1 MGMVRELLDIVTII
15 IALAPIGIKIFQ
27 LIAQKTHN
35 QRLINLSQRAQIIVE
50 GLEQSNLSNEEK
62 KTKAYEKL
70 SACANEVGIPVTV
83 DQLDDYIE
91 SAVRL
96 VKALTTP

>member
-1 MGMVRELLDIVTII
+1 MEMVRDLLDIVTII

-62 KTKAYEKL
+62 KTKAYKKL
-70 SACANEVGIPVTV
+70 SAYANEVGIPVTV

>member
-1 MGMVRELLDIVTII
+1 MGMIRELLDIVTII

-62 KTKAYEKL
+62 KTKAYKKL
-70 SACANEVGIPVTV
+70 SAYANEVGIPVTV

-96 VKALTTP
+96 VKVLTTP

>member
-1 MGMVRELLDIVTII
+1 MIRDILDIITIL
-15 IALAPIGIKIFQ
+15 IALAPIGVKVFQ

-35 QRLINLSQRAQIIVE
+35 QRMINLSQRAQIIVE

-62 KTKAYEKL
+62 KTKAYKKL
-70 SACANEVGIPVTV
+70 SAYANEVGIPVTV

-96 VKALTTP
+96 VKVLTTP

>member
-1 MGMVRELLDIVTII
+1 MVRELLDIITIL
-15 IALAPIGIKIFQ
+15 IALAPIGVQIFR

-62 KTKAYEKL
+62 KTKAYKKL
-70 SACANEVGIPVTV
+70 SAYANEVGIPVTV

-96 VKALTTP
+96 VKLLTTP

>member
-1 MGMVRELLDIVTII
+1 MVRELLDIVTII

-62 KTKAYEKL
+62 KTKAYKKL
-70 SACANEVGIPVTV
+70 SAYANEVGIPVTV

>member
-1 MGMVRELLDIVTII
+1 MVRELLDIVTII

-50 GLEQSNLSNEEK
+50 GLEQSNLTNEEK
-62 KTKAYEKL
+62 KTKA
-70 SACANEVGIPVTV
+70 
-83 DQLDDYIE
+83 
-91 SAVRL
+91 
-96 VKALTTP
+96 

>member
-1 MGMVRELLDIVTII
+1 MKMVRELLDIVTII

-62 KTKAYEKL
+62 KLKRMKSCQPML
-70 SACANEVGIPVTV
+70 KKSAF
-83 DQLDDYIE
+83 L
-91 SAVRL
+91 
-96 VKALTTP
+96 

>member
-1 MGMVRELLDIVTII
+1 MVRDILDIITIL

-62 KTKAYEKL
+62 KTKAYKKL
-70 SACANEVGIPVTV
+70 SAYANEVGIPVTV

-96 VKALTTP
+96 VKVLTTP

>member
-1 MGMVRELLDIVTII
+1 MVRELLDIVTII

-50 GLEQSNLSNEEK
+50 ALEQSNLTNEEK
-62 KTKAYEKL
+62 KTKAYESCQPMLKK
-70 SACANEVGIPVTV
+70 SAF
-83 DQLDDYIE
+83 L
-91 SAVRL
+91 
-96 VKALTTP
+96 

>member
-1 MGMVRELLDIVTII
+1 MGMVRELLDIVPII
-15 IALAPIGIKIFQ
+15 IALAPIGINIFQ
-27 LIAQKTHN
+27 FIAQKTHN
-35 QRLINLSQRAQIIVE
+35 QRMIKLSERSIKVVE
-50 GLEQSNLSNEEK
+50 ALEQSNLTNEEK

-70 SACANEVGIPVTV
+70 SAYAKEVGIPVTV

-96 VKALTTP
+96 VKVLTAP

>member
-1 MGMVRELLDIVTII
+1 MVRELLDIVTII

-50 GLEQSNLSNEEK
+50 GLEQSNLTNEEK
-62 KTKAYEKL
+62 KTKAYKKL
-70 SACANEVGIPVTV
+70 SAYANEVGIPVTV

-96 VKALTTP
+96 VKVLTTP

>member
-1 MGMVRELLDIVTII
+1 MEMVRELLDIVTII

-62 KTKAYEKL
+62 KTKAYKKL
-70 SACANEVGIPVTV
+70 SAYANEVGIPVTV

-96 VKALTTP
+96 VKVLTTP

>member
-50 GLEQSNLSNEEK
+50 GLEQSNLTNEEK
-62 KTKAYEKL
+62 KTKAYKKL
-70 SACANEVGIPVTV
+70 SAYANEVGIPVTV

-96 VKALTTP
+96 VKVLTTP

>member
-35 QRLINLSQRAQIIVE
+35 QRLINLSQRARIIVE

-62 KTKAYEKL
+62 KTKAYKKL
-70 SACANEVGIPVTV
+70 SAYANEVGIPVTV

-96 VKALTTP
+96 VKVLTTP

>member
-1 MGMVRELLDIVTII
+1 MEMVRELLDIVTII

-62 KTKAYEKL
+62 KTKAYKKL
-70 SACANEVGIPVTV
+70 SAYANEVGIPVTV

>member
-27 LIAQKTHN
+27 LIGQKTHN

-62 KTKAYEKL
+62 KTKAYKKL
-70 SACANEVGIPVTV
+70 SAYANEVGIPVTV

-96 VKALTTP
+96 VKVLTTP

>member
-1 MGMVRELLDIVTII
+1 MEMVRELLDIVTII
-15 IALAPIGIKIFQ
+15 IALVPIGIKIFQ

-62 KTKAYEKL
+62 KTKAYKKL
-70 SACANEVGIPVTV
+70 SAYANEVGIPVTV

-96 VKALTTP
+96 VKVLTTP

>member
-1 MGMVRELLDIVTII
+1 MVRELLDIVTII

-70 SACANEVGIPVTV
+70 SAYVNEVGIPVTV

-96 VKALTTP
+96 VKVLTTP

>member
-1 MGMVRELLDIVTII
+1 MEMVRELLDIVTII

-27 LIAQKTHN
+27 LISQKTHN

-50 GLEQSNLSNEEK
+50 GLEQSNLTNEEK
-62 KTKAYEKL
+62 KTKAYKKL
-70 SACANEVGIPVTV
+70 SAYANEVGIPVTV

-96 VKALTTP
+96 VKVLTTP

>member
-1 MGMVRELLDIVTII
+1 MIRELLDIVTII

-62 KTKAYEKL
+62 KTKAYKKL
-70 SACANEVGIPVTV
+70 SAYANEVGIPVTV

>member
-1 MGMVRELLDIVTII
+1 MKMVRELLDIVTII

-70 SACANEVGIPVTV
+70 SAYAKEVGIPVTV

-96 VKALTTP
+96 VKVLTAP

>member
-1 MGMVRELLDIVTII
+1 MIRELLDIVTII

-62 KTKAYEKL
+62 KTKAYKKL
-70 SACANEVGIPVTV
+70 SAYANEVGIPVTV

-96 VKALTTP
+96 VKVLTTP

>member
-1 MGMVRELLDIVTII
+1 MGMVREILDIITIL
-15 IALAPIGIKIFQ
+15 IALAPIGVKVFQ

-62 KTKAYEKL
+62 KTKAYKKL
-70 SACANEVGIPVTV
+70 SAYANEVGIPVTV

-96 VKALTTP
+96 VKVLTTP

>member
-1 MGMVRELLDIVTII
+1 MVRELLDIVTII

-27 LIAQKTHN
+27 LIVQKTHN

-62 KTKAYEKL
+62 KTKAYKKL
-70 SACANEVGIPVTV
+70 SAYANEVGIPVTV

-96 VKALTTP
+96 VKVLTTP